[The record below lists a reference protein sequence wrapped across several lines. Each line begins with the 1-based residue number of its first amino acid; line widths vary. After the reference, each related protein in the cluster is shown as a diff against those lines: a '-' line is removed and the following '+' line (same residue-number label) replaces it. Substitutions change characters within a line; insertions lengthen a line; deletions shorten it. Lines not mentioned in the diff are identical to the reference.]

1 MNRPSKYDTIHA
13 INHLIEN
20 FNEQS
25 NDNSVIV
32 EIWDGEE
39 CIKSDL
45 DMAIA
50 PYESALH
57 LVTHPNASLWMEIE
71 GHEWVDV
78 PLVDAAKAN
87 RKAMRTLYETGILPE
102 SKALSLPTK
111 KRMYRFLRECGW
123 TNNRG
128 PAWYHPRS
136 KGKRF
141 TVSAAFEYETERRSS
156 L

>member
-32 EIWDGEE
+32 EIWNGEE

-57 LVTHPNASLWMEIE
+57 LVTHPQFLQVQHQICPAI
-71 GHEWVDV
+71 
-78 PLVDAAKAN
+78 LVF
-87 RKAMRTLYETGILPE
+87 
-102 SKALSLPTK
+102 LSLV
-111 KRMYRFLRECGW
+111 
-123 TNNRG
+123 
-128 PAWYHPRS
+128 HPLL
-136 KGKRF
+136 
-141 TVSAAFEYETERRSS
+141 VRSS
-156 L
+156 T